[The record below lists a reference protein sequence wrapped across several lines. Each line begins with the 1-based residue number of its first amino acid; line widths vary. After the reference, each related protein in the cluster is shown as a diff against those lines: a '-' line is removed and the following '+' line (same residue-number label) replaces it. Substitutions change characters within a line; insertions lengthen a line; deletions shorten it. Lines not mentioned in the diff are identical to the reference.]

1 MSGIK
6 AEAKVGV
13 LAGAP
18 VDPSPTVKGSQPWTL
33 DQPLGIS
40 VLPLKSRLYQKML
53 RGKGLDGLHVE
64 RLPIMVSPLP

>member
-6 AEAKVGV
+6 AEAKVGA